1 MAITREQQKAEALA
15 RMKIMQMSDE
25 VIFQFREHNQV
36 FVSYLDVYDRL
47 LDSDH
52 HMKKFIVV
60 PFEPWINAMSDN
72 DICRVEK
79 RIKKFEEE
87 YNALVYHISWQGPFV
102 TMLYVSQWD
111 EEWKEDRWDISGKGY
126 QVAYVMNL
134 ENDILSELG
143 GVILEPACGGVVRR
157 E

>member
-1 MAITREQQKAEALA
+1 MTREQQKAEALA

-25 VIFQFREHNQV
+25 VVFQFREHDKV
-36 FVSYLDVYDRL
+36 FVSYLDVYNRL
-47 LDSDH
+47 MDND

-134 ENDILSELG
+134 EDDILSELG

>member
-1 MAITREQQKAEALA
+1 MTREQQKAEALT

-25 VIFQFREHNQV
+25 VIFQFREHDKV
-36 FVSYLDVYDRL
+36 FVSYLDVYNRL
-47 LDSDH
+47 MDND

-60 PFEPWINAMSDN
+60 PLEPWTNAMSDN

-134 ENDILSELG
+134 EDDILSELG